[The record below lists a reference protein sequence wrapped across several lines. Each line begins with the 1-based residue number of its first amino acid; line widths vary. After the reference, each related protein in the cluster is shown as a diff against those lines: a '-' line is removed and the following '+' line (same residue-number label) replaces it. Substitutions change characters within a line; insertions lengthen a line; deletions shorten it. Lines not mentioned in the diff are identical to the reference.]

1 MTKNAS
7 AEKRIKKLYLSQ
19 DENMYSHRF
28 FEDMFA
34 HYSFDLG
41 ERQEREEFFSFE
53 PKGCQAEL
61 LLKANCRYGFSH
73 ETENTISRAISH
85 MAKCGK
91 AYLYLQP
98 KYEETKNRKG
108 GIDKKEI
115 VSLDL
120 VEMAGYPKK
129 GSGGKTYFYRLTFG
143 EKVNQIEIEPGL
155 LVTLDIKD
163 LGYRKNTFVRMV
175 KKLGKY
181 DILNSVRMSI
191 EHVPGYDYQAHA
203 KKDRINLLKT
213 TKDVGWHFGPDG
225 LSDSYILY
233 RKIQRDK
240 IKTLFLQYVI
250 IQINNSLKAF
260 FAGSNVGEMVLHLK
274 NLDYQELW
282 GNYSKG
288 KITGTE
294 LTNTLFKSY

>member
-19 DENMYSHRF
+19 DENMYSYRF

-73 ETENTISRAISH
+73 ETEYTISRAISH

-98 KYEETKNRKG
+98 KYEETKSETG
-108 GIDKKEI
+108 GIDKKKI

-120 VEMAGYPKK
+120 VEMAGYQKK
-129 GSGGKTYFYRLTFG
+129 GPGGKTYFYRLAFG

-155 LVTLDIKD
+155 LVTLNIKD

-191 EHVPGYDYQAHA
+191 EHVPGYDYQARA
-203 KKDRINLLKT
+203 KKDRKNLLKT
-213 TKDVGWHFGPDG
+213 TKDVGWHFGTDG

-233 RKIQRDK
+233 RIIQRDK
-240 IKTLFLQYVI
+240 IKTLFLQYVV
-250 IQINNSLKAF
+250 IQINNTLKAF

-282 GNYSKG
+282 ENYSKG
-288 KITGTE
+288 IITKTE
-294 LTNTLFKSY
+294 LTNILFKSC